1 MKRNNLT
8 AILVAVLLF
17 GFGAVVGA
25 LAHRYYSPTVVVAN
39 SPENFRQNL
48 ISEMRSKLS
57 LTPKQVVSLQE
68 ILDRTKVQM
77 KAVRDKT
84 HPEIV
89 RIRQEQ
95 VDRVKGILTASQV
108 SAYEKLL
115 ADRERRNREQD
126 AREQQNDQ
134 KRKNSKPA
142 GN

>member
-1 MKRNNLT
+1 MIKRNNLA

-57 LTPKQVVSLQE
+57 LTADQVVRLQG
-68 ILDRTKVQM
+68 ILDETKVQM

-95 VDRVKGILTASQV
+95 VERVKGILTAPQI

-126 AREQQNDQ
+126 AREQENE
-134 KRKNSKPA
+134 KRKSVKPA
-142 GN
+142 AN